1 MSFDLLYGLDVYVF
15 EKNEQEIVS
24 SQSTCPDPVV
34 HTRNISVTE
43 IFVVV
48 VLIIV
53 VGIVI
58 AVDGGVLQVK
68 VINLHDDSLRNIHS

>member
-1 MSFDLLYGLDVYVF
+1 MN
-15 EKNEQEIVS
+15 KQEIVG
-24 SQSTCPDPVV
+24 SQCTCPDPVV

-43 IFVVV
+43 VFVVV

-58 AVDGGVLQVK
+58 AVDGVVHQMK
-68 VINLHDDSLRNIHS
+68 VINLHDDSLRNIHR